1 LNKSW
6 SDEFRKIEPDFSYCT
21 KVHDCYHPS
30 HSSFEGF
37 GKSFEGQT
45 TVIENW
51 FNDVRVGELEVEIR
65 GCVSVG
71 ECGEA
76 VEKSV
81 DYIRNKEKFEI
92 SKRECF
98 EGNELLFGEI
108 EQSHRFLDKS
118 DILIMKFWNKYFEN
132 AGTNSERYLA
142 LMKADVPVLAITK
155 NFVMKFPIK
164 RILSDQEKNTISVR
178 DKSTGSQK
186 YETGVKRRPATPV
199 NRDRDRFCALALTKD
214 RAGQITDTFGAPAN
228 SRDGSVL
235 SGSNSVRLFNN
246 SSIRRNYPYT
256 EHKKEQVYNFG
267 QTSNLKDNR
276 MPAKVKK
283 PSSNLLKE
291 VNKVAVRTYEGQTKT
306 FNPTER
312 KNSGSQIR
320 DKVLKIKGK
329 SLTKLNLD
337 SLKMSF
343 KDN

>member
-1 LNKSW
+1 MS
-6 SDEFRKIEPDFSYCT
+6 R
-21 KVHDCYHPS
+21 
-30 HSSFEGF
+30 
-37 GKSFEGQT
+37 
-45 TVIENW
+45 VIENW
-51 FNDVRVGELEVEIR
+51 FNDVRVGELEVRMR
-65 GCVSVG
+65 GCG
-71 ECGEA
+71 EGAGGEA
-76 VEKSV
+76 VEKSD
-81 DYIRNKEKFEI
+81 DYIRNKERFEI
-92 SKRECF
+92 CKREYF

-132 AGTNSERYLA
+132 AGTNSERHLT

-155 NFVMKFPIK
+155 NFLMKFPIK

-186 YETGVKRRPATPV
+186 YETGVKRRPATPA
-199 NRDRDRFCALALTKD
+199 NRERFCALALTKD
-214 RAGQITDTFGAPAN
+214 RAGQSSDTFGAPAN
-228 SRDGSVL
+228 SRDGSVF

-267 QTSNLKDNR
+267 QASNLKDNR
-276 MPAKVKK
+276 MPAKAKK